1 MFSNNLAFAAK
12 NPVDPASVKAK
23 LQSRGVGHGVRVTMA
38 DNTEA
43 KGLIVSLGDQS
54 FAVKSK
60 GAAQPR
66 EIQYA
71 QVIGVHNDKIGTGTK
86 IVIAVVIAGAVVGI
100 VAASRSINSTTVSNL
115 SSDADRRSA
124 SSRLTRQPIEPNSD
138 RTASTPWPT
147 HNVWSKTQTSE
158 TTSKRRCGTDV
169 SHPQVNYPRRSS
181 EQHEEPA
188 ALICTT
194 SGCT

>member
-1 MFSNNLAFAAK
+1 MTLSRFVRLTAILLIPAMFSNNLAFAAK

-71 QVIGVHNDKIGTGTK
+71 QVIGVHNDKIRTGTK

-100 VAASRSINSTTVSNL
+100 VAAVAVHKFDNSFK
-115 SSDADRRSA
+115 
-124 SSRLTRQPIEPNSD
+124 P
-138 RTASTPWPT
+138 
-147 HNVWSKTQTSE
+147 
-158 TTSKRRCGTDV
+158 
-169 SHPQVNYPRRSS
+169 
-181 EQHEEPA
+181 
-188 ALICTT
+188 LI
-194 SGCT
+194 